1 MRRLALALG
10 AALALAACE
19 QGPVLSPAAERGR
32 QVYLGQCVACHAT
45 DPTQRGPLGP
55 PVKGSARAL
64 LEAKV
69 LRGSYP
75 NGYTPKQNTKL
86 MQPLPNLAASLDD
99 LAAYLQ

>member
-1 MRRLALALG
+1 VRRLAAAVG

-19 QGPVLSPAAERGR
+19 QGPPLSPAAERGR
-32 QVYLGQCVACHAT
+32 QVYLGQCIACHAS
-45 DPTQRGPLGP
+45 DPAQRGPVGP

-64 LEAKV
+64 LEAKI

-75 NGYTPKQNTKL
+75 PGYTPKQNSTV
-86 MQPLPNLAASLDD
+86 MQPLPHLASSIDD

>member
-1 MRRLALALG
+1 VRRLAAALA

-19 QGPVLSPAAERGR
+19 QGPALSPAAERGR
-32 QVYLGQCVACHAT
+32 QVYLANCVACHGS
-45 DPTQRGPLGP
+45 DPAQRGPVGP

-69 LRGSYP
+69 LRGAYP
-75 NGYTPKQNTKL
+75 PGHTPKQNSTV
-86 MQPLPNLAASLDD
+86 MQPLPQLAPNMED

>member
-1 MRRLALALG
+1 VRPLALALG

-19 QGPVLSPAAERGR
+19 QGPALGPAAERGR
-32 QVYLGQCVACHAT
+32 QVYLGQCVACHAP

-55 PVKGSARAL
+55 PVKGSPRAL

-75 NGYTPKQNTKL
+75 DGYTPKQNTKL